1 MYGGSGES
9 RKAFNNFKTPDY
21 NLTLCTVQK
30 STLSHAE
37 VLQFPYPFPIDLHIK
52 QVKLRLTT
60 PSRVYS
66 FSKLK

>member
-1 MYGGSGES
+1 MYGGTGES

-21 NLTLCTVQK
+21 NLTLLSNFTVQK

-66 FSKLK
+66 F